1 MPNWFP
7 DVKTASPALWVALGA
22 SLASMITLGIHS
34 PWITTEQEK
43 KGKLKASD
51 DITKLIGQ
59 TALIRINSL
68 SRITGCEILGKCE
81 FLNPGG
87 SIKDRVALKIIQE
100 AESRG
105 EISPN
110 AIPKWKIFEGTSGS
124 TGISI
129 SLVARAL
136 GYEAEIVLPD
146 DTARE
151 KSELIEK
158 MGAKVIKVR
167 PVSIVNSSHYVN
179 IAKQRASNYKPI
191 LNGKPVDRG
200 IFVNQFDNLIN
211 SQTHYESTGLEIWE
225 QTNGN
230 LDYFVSGSG
239 TGGTLTGIGKRLKEN
254 DPTIQLILADPPGSG
269 LFHKVRDGV
278 MYCDTEA
285 EGKRRRHQMDTIVE
299 GIGLNRSTKNFE
311 AGLDL
316 IDDAIR
322 VTDQEAVKMA
332 RYLVNQEGLFLGSS
346 SAVNLVACVK
356 LIKSL
361 KVKKPLRI
369 VCILCDGGQRHLS
382 KFWNDE
388 YLLGLG
394 FDLNVDEDFSPL
406 EYF

>member
-1 MPNWFP
+1 MRSF
-7 DVKTASPALWVALGA
+7 A
-22 SLASMITLGIHS
+22 
-34 PWITTEQEK
+34 
-43 KGKLKASD
+43 
-51 DITKLIGQ
+51 GQ
-59 TALIRINSL
+59 TPLIRINSL
-68 SRITGCEILGKCE
+68 SKITGCEILGKCE

-87 SIKDRVALKIIQE
+87 SVKDRIALRIIQE
-100 AESRG
+100 AERKG
-105 EISPN
+105 EIFPN
-110 AIPKWKIFEGTSGS
+110 SKPKWKLFEGTSGS

-179 IAKQRASNYKPI
+179 IAKQRALDYKPI
-191 LNGKPVDRG
+191 WNGVGVERG
-200 IFVNQFDNLIN
+200 FFVNQFDNLIN

-225 QTNGN
+225 QTEGQ

-254 DPTIQLILADPPGSG
+254 DSKIKLILADPPGSG
-269 LFHKVRDGV
+269 LFHKVWYGV

-311 AGLDL
+311 EGLDL

-322 VTDQEAVKMA
+322 VTDQEAIKMS

-346 SAVNLVACVK
+346 SAVNLVGCVK

-361 KVKKPLRI
+361 EFETPLRI
-369 VCILCDGGQRHLS
+369 VCILCDSGQRHLS

-388 YLLGLG
+388 YLLGLE
-394 FDLNVDEDFSPL
+394 FDLDVDEDFDPM